1 MENRGEGDRRVIR
14 GEKVKGTKQKR
25 GKEMELFFP
34 FAKSK
39 LIVIIFIKQVKSGKG
54 QVDVMGFYFS
64 LFKKRQKYI
73 YLAIPFGTRK
83 GNGPGVDV
91 NMKLLL

>member
-14 GEKVKGTKQKR
+14 GEKVEGNQQKR
-25 GKEMELFFP
+25 GRKWSYFSL

-39 LIVIIFIKQVKSGKG
+39 LIMIIFIKPVKSGKR

-64 LFKKRQKYI
+64 YLKKGQKYI
-73 YLAIPFGTRK
+73 FGDPVWDQER
-83 GNGPGVDV
+83 
-91 NMKLLL
+91 